1 MSTKNRTRR
10 TTTRNIRFPNQ
21 MIEQINIAL
30 EQKRVREFLSLG
42 HWSLPSET
50 NVRKR
55 AYTSV
60 KSDEEWTSRV
70 LPSEQDD
77 IGKLLNYEGIA
88 VIELQFYHFPDSDRL
103 RVGSVTD

>member
-1 MSTKNRTRR
+1 
-10 TTTRNIRFPNQ
+10 
-21 MIEQINIAL
+21 MIEQINVAL
-30 EQKRVREFLSLG
+30 EQKEVQEFLSLG

-55 AYTSV
+55 AYTSI

-77 IGKLLNYEGIA
+77 IYK
-88 VIELQFYHFPDSDRL
+88 F
-103 RVGSVTD
+103 T

>member
-1 MSTKNRTRR
+1 MSTENRTRR

-21 MIEQINIAL
+21 MIRQINIAL
-30 EQKRVREFLSLG
+30 EQKGSGNFSAWVIEACRRRLT
-42 HWSLPSET
+42 SE
-50 NVRKR
+50 K
-55 AYTSV
+55 AYASI

-77 IGKLLNYEGIA
+77 IVNSLNYEGIA
-88 VIELQFYHFPDSDRL
+88 VIELRFYFPDSDRL